1 MALRWK
7 FWRRADRKSAVAPA
21 EPAAPSPTNGWMPL
35 TSARELLGLQRV
47 VGNQAVLELLAV
59 REARSQVKSD

>member
-1 MALRWK
+1 M
-7 FWRRADRKSAVAPA
+7 
-21 EPAAPSPTNGWMPL
+21 NGWMPL

-59 REARSQVKSD
+59 RKAENRVKSD